1 MLTKF
6 LLDTNDTVLAE
17 ANSRDSLFGI
27 GFGLDNPNVWDQ
39 ATWKGTNLQGKMLQ
53 KISTFLRR

>member
-27 GFGLDNPNVWDQ
+27 GFGLDNSNVWDQ

-53 KISTFLRR
+53 KVRTFLRG